1 MYNSSAHYGLV
12 VVLLHWLMAFGIF
25 GLFGLGLYMVEL
37 SYYDPLGNILPFI
50 HISVG
55 MLLVPVLIFG
65 IIWKLIHPGPAP
77 LAETTALERA
87 LAKLVHHL
95 LTLLIAAILISG
107 YLITT
112 ARGSSVSVFDI
123 ISVPSTITSI
133 PEQEYYLGLTHQYL
147 AYGLIALVV
156 VHAVA
161 ALKHHFINKD
171 NSLRRMLGMSQSKP

>member
-1 MYNSSAHYGLV
+1 MYNTSDHYGLV
-12 VVLLHWLMAFGIF
+12 AILLHWLMAIVIF

-65 IIWKLIHPGPAP
+65 IIWKLIYPRPAP
-77 LAETTALERA
+77 LAGTTSLERT
-87 LAKLVHHL
+87 LANLVHHL
-95 LTLLIAAILISG
+95 LTMLIGAILISG

-112 ARGSSVSVFDI
+112 AKGSSVSVFDI
-123 ISVPSTITSI
+123 ISVPATITSI
-133 PEQEYYLGLTHQYL
+133 TEQEYYAGLTHQYL

-156 VHAVA
+156 VHAIA

-171 NSLRRMLGMSQSKP
+171 NTLRRMLGMSQSKP

>member
-1 MYNSSAHYGLV
+1 MYNTSDHYGLV
-12 VVLLHWLMAFGIF
+12 AILLHWLMAIVIF
-25 GLFGLGLYMVEL
+25 GLFGLGLYLVEL
-37 SYYDPLGNILPFI
+37 GYYDPLGNILPFI

-65 IIWKLIHPGPAP
+65 IIWKLIYPRPAS
-77 LAETTALERA
+77 LAGTTALERA

-112 ARGSSVSVFDI
+112 AKGVGASIFDI

-133 PEQEYYLGLTHQYL
+133 PEQEYYAGLMHLYL

-156 VHAVA
+156 LHGLA
-161 ALKHHFINKD
+161 ALKHHFINRD
-171 NSLRRMLGMSQSKP
+171 NTLRRMLGMSQNKP

>member
-1 MYNSSAHYGLV
+1 MYNTSDHYGLV
-12 VVLLHWLMAFGIF
+12 AILLHWLMAIVIF

-65 IIWKLIHPGPAP
+65 IIWKLIYPRPTP
-77 LAETTALERA
+77 LAGTTALERA

-112 ARGSSVSVFDI
+112 AKGSSVSVFDI
-123 ISVPSTITSI
+123 ISVSATITSI
-133 PEQEYYLGLTHQYL
+133 PEQEYYVGLTHQYL

-156 VHAVA
+156 LHAIA

-171 NSLRRMLGMSQSKP
+171 NTLRRMLGMSQSKP

>member
-1 MYNSSAHYGLV
+1 MYNSSEHYGLV
-12 VVLLHWLMAFGIF
+12 AVLLHWLMAIAIF

-50 HISVG
+50 HKSVG

-65 IIWKLIHPGPAP
+65 IIWKLINPSPAA
-77 LAETTALERA
+77 LAGTTVLEQA

-95 LTLLIAAILISG
+95 LTLLITAILISG

-112 ARGSSVSVFDI
+112 ADGSGISVFDI

-133 PEQEYYLGLTHQYL
+133 PEQEFYVGLTHQYL
-147 AYGLIALVV
+147 AYGLITLVV
-156 VHAVA
+156 LHAIA
-161 ALKHHFINKD
+161 ALKHHFINRD
-171 NSLRRMLGMSQSKP
+171 NTLIRMLGMSQSKP